1 MTCFVW
7 HTAKSWLPGGRNK
20 SVTALLYLSCRL
32 YGWLLVLYPSALR
45 SRYGQ
50 EMTDVFEQQI
60 WEAWQ
65 LDSFPGLARVWSCA
79 AEELILVALPAR
91 LNPGLLPIC
100 AVSLLSTIAVFYL
113 VLWGVTPPIHCVK

>member
-1 MTCFVW
+1 MSAVLRI
-7 HTAKSWLPGGRNK
+7 SG
-20 SVTALLYLSCRL
+20 RL
-32 YGWLLVLYPSALR
+32 YGWLLLLYPIALR
-45 SRYGQ
+45 SRFGQ

-60 WEAWQ
+60 CEAWQ
-65 LDSFPGLARVWSCA
+65 LNRFAGLARVWSCA

-91 LNPGLLPIC
+91 LNPGLLRIC